1 MGNHSYLRAGARK
14 GETTMK
20 CQVCNH
26 ADAEW
31 SWQPFGPDESP
42 LSFTLPGNH
51 YRGFPVVKVCGFC
64 KREVIENCAET
75 GTPVW
80 FTHKDTEYVFDGTQ
94 APYTPHL
101 WDGGTS
107 GEPGGPDFT
116 MLCRYTPTGHDIVAH
131 VFDKVLAQ
139 AIIDAYNKAQ
149 QKELSSEEVNV
160 LRNKATQELNL
171 YRREQTARI
180 SA

>member
-1 MGNHSYLRAGARK
+1 
-14 GETTMK
+14 
-20 CQVCNH
+20 
-26 ADAEW
+26 
-31 SWQPFGPDESP
+31 
-42 LSFTLPGNH
+42 
-51 YRGFPVVKVCGFC
+51 
-64 KREVIENCAET
+64 
-75 GTPVW
+75 
-80 FTHKDTEYVFDGTQ
+80 
-94 APYTPHL
+94 
-101 WDGGTS
+101 
-107 GEPGGPDFT
+107 